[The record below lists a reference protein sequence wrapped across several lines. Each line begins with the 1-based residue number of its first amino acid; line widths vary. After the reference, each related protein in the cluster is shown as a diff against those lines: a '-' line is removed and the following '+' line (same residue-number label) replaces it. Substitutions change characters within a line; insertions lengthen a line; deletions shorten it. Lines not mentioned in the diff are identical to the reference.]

1 MDSLLLLDQE
11 LLDGAQGL
19 LQLANCGNSR
29 TTDGKICKFRKLF
42 FFFKRGNIVCVF
54 MSPTHLSGD
63 STRNDKILLTSLIKA
78 VLYEL

>member
-42 FFFKRGNIVCVF
+42 FFFLREATLFVF
-54 MSPTHLSGD
+54 SCHQLIFLEIALEM
-63 STRNDKILLTSLIKA
+63 TRSYLHR
-78 VLYEL
+78 